1 MIYYSD
7 CYCFVECVCHIY
19 SHAVIGQHVAL
30 TSAAT
35 MAGGDT
41 HAPHDPTM
49 FFIFL
54 VVAATGIILLWLIRR
69 SKQQSSDVVEK
80 VREYSPPGVKKA
92 IFSSGYDH
100 IHTTRPYDKYF
111 LYGEY
116 YLSAL
121 MENYIVL
128 FVHPHPQ
135 HTS

>member
-7 CYCFVECVCHIY
+7 CYCFVECVCH

-35 MAGGDT
+35 MAGGDA

-54 VVAATGIILLWLIRR
+54 VVAATVIVLLWLIRR

-80 VREYSPPGVKKA
+80 VREYSPPSVKKA
-92 IFSSGYDH
+92 IFSSGHDH
-100 IHTTRPYDKYF
+100 IHTTRPNDKYF

-116 YLSAL
+116 HLSAL
-121 MENYIVL
+121 MENCIVL
-128 FVHPHPQ
+128 YVHSHPR